1 MDGRKMF
8 FTEWV
13 LRYWHRLSR
22 EVMEAPS
29 LETFKARL
37 DGALSTCCSCR
48 YHCLLQ
54 GSWTRWPLRM
64 PSNRGDSVILLLN
77 YSKYLNSK
85 IF

>member
-37 DGALSTCCSCR
+37 DGALST
-48 YHCLLQ
+48 
-54 GSWTRWPLRM
+54 
-64 PSNRGDSVILLLN
+64 
-77 YSKYLNSK
+77 
-85 IF
+85 